1 VRGAC
6 PGFSTDCKQGRLLD
20 AVGKNIRGPFP
31 LMIFEGELRTG
42 QISVVLR
49 PFSADNQVMSTETI
63 TTEVTKQ
70 QFDELIAKLMRCEPR
85 VSEEIRK
92 SRERMDFLREET
104 RKRVGT
110 VEVAVDFI
118 RELRDR

>member
-1 VRGAC
+1 M
-6 PGFSTDCKQGRLLD
+6 
-20 AVGKNIRGPFP
+20 
-31 LMIFEGELRTG
+31 MIFEGELKTG

-49 PFSADNQVMSTETI
+49 PCSADNRMLSTETV

-70 QFDELIAKLMRCEPR
+70 QFDELIAKLMRGEPR
-85 VSEEIRK
+85 DPEEMRK

-110 VEVAVDFI
+110 VEVAVDFMS
-118 RELRDR
+118 EHRDQ

>member
-1 VRGAC
+1 
-6 PGFSTDCKQGRLLD
+6 
-20 AVGKNIRGPFP
+20 
-31 LMIFEGELRTG
+31 MIVTGELRTG
-42 QISVVLR
+42 QISFDL
-49 PFSADNQVMSTETI
+49 PTNSADNQIMSTETI

-70 QFDELIAKLMRCEPR
+70 EFDELIAKLMRGEPR
-85 VSEEIRK
+85 DPEEMRK
-92 SRERMDFLREET
+92 SRERMDFMREET

>member
-1 VRGAC
+1 
-6 PGFSTDCKQGRLLD
+6 
-20 AVGKNIRGPFP
+20 
-31 LMIFEGELRTG
+31 
-42 QISVVLR
+42 
-49 PFSADNQVMSTETI
+49 MSTETI

-70 QFDELIAKLMRCEPR
+70 EFDELIAKLMRGEPR
-85 VSEEIRK
+85 DPEEMRK
-92 SRERMDFLREET
+92 SRERMDFMREET

>member
-1 VRGAC
+1 
-6 PGFSTDCKQGRLLD
+6 
-20 AVGKNIRGPFP
+20 
-31 LMIFEGELRTG
+31 MIVTGELKTG

-49 PFSADNQVMSTETI
+49 PCSADNQVMSTETI

-85 VSEEIRK
+85 DPEEIRK